1 MDHFKDTL
9 NIAQTVANEIVPEW
23 TMLKTLL
30 YKRYGANLHKTS
42 WISIHKLFGDV
53 VPNIPGLMDLV
64 LTIPATSVEAERGFI
79 VMKRV
84 KTDFRNRLHNRALS
98 DLLRIILLS
107 PAEADFQPDA
117 AVEHWFTSTDH
128 RESTSRNSVD
138 VEDPEEVD
146 EDDDCLGLSDLLGDA
161 ARSRVTQSMLPV

>member
-64 LTIPATSVEAERGFI
+64 LTIPATSVEAERGFS

-107 PAEADFQPDA
+107 PAE
-117 AVEHWFTSTDH
+117 
-128 RESTSRNSVD
+128 SR
-138 VEDPEEVD
+138 
-146 EDDDCLGLSDLLGDA
+146 LS
-161 ARSRVTQSMLPV
+161 ARHCC